1 MAARRVLSGNSVDL
15 SQGLQSQPDVTQER
29 RHLPTAEATVEE
41 QLGQTVRVHHPHGR
55 WTTQPMGDAISGGDA
70 RGDADRILE
79 LVARY
84 PVLLGNDIE
93 RLADTEE
100 RERILQPRATADEDR
115 LPESALG
122 INDDVSD
129 LVGR

>member
-1 MAARRVLSGNSVDL
+1 
-15 SQGLQSQPDVTQER
+15 
-29 RHLPTAEATVEE
+29 
-41 QLGQTVRVHHPHGR
+41 
-55 WTTQPMGDAISGGDA
+55 MGDAISGGDP
-70 RGDADRILE
+70 RSDADRILE

-93 RLADTEE
+93 RLTGTEE

-115 LPESALG
+115 LPESTLG